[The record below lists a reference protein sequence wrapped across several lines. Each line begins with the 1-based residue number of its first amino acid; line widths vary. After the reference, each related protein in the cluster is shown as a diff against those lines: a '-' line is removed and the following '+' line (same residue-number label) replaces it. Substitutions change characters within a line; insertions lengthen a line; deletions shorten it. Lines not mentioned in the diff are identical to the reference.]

1 MGSAG
6 APPVPADDA
15 AAPRIPAHRVGSV
28 PVAGSAVTRLTLTD
42 FRCYARLRLEVA
54 PTPVVL
60 TGPNGA
66 GKTNVL
72 EALSLLTPGRG
83 LRGARLGE
91 ITRHGATAP
100 DGRDGAWAV
109 AATVEGGPGGPVSLG
124 SGLEPGG
131 ASERRVTRING
142 ETVRGQ
148 AALGAHVNALW
159 LTPAMDGLFRD
170 GASER
175 RRFLDRLVTTLDP
188 DHTGRAAAYAHALRE
203 RARLLRENRGEN
215 RGESLTGGRAA
226 SWLDALEDTLARH
239 GVAVAAARRDLV
251 ARLGAALTAA
261 EGPFPRATVAL
272 EGTVEGWLGDMPA
285 LAAED
290 RLRAALAAD
299 RRADAETGGATVGP
313 HRADLLVRHAG
324 RDLPAALCST
334 GEQKAVLIAL
344 ILAQARVAT
353 AARGRPP
360 LLLLDEVVA
369 HLDATR
375 RAALAE
381 ALVTLGAQAWLTGT
395 DAALFSDFDETAQIL
410 RLVDGNLID

>member
-1 MGSAG
+1 MAGPG
-6 APPVPADDA
+6 APPLPAADA
-15 AAPRIPAHRVGSV
+15 AALRIAHG
-28 PVAGSAVTRLTLTD
+28 PVTASAVTRLTVTD
-42 FRCYARLRLEVA
+42 FRCYARLRLEVSPA
-54 PTPVVL
+54 SVVL

-91 ITRHGATAP
+91 ITRHGAAST
-100 DGRDGAWAV
+100 DGRAGAWAV
-109 AATVEGGPGGPVSLG
+109 AATVDGGPGGPVTLG
-124 SGLEPGG
+124 TGLDLGG
-131 ASERRVTRING
+131 PNGATERRVVRING
-142 ETVRGQ
+142 ETARAQ

-188 DHTGRAAAYAHALRE
+188 DHAGRAAAYAHALRE
-203 RARLLRENRGEN
+203 RARLLREGRGE
-215 RGESLTGGRAA
+215 GRAA

-251 ARLGAALTAA
+251 ARLGAVLAAA
-261 EGPFPRATVAL
+261 EGPFPRATLAL
-272 EGTVEGWLGDMPA
+272 EGSVEGWLGEMPA

-290 RLRAALAAD
+290 RLREALAAG
-299 RRADAETGGATVGP
+299 RRADAETGGAAVGP
-313 HRADLLVRHAG
+313 HRADLLVCHAG
-324 RDLPAALCST
+324 RGLPAALCST

-360 LLLLDEVVA
+360 LLLLDEVAA

-381 ALVTLGAQAWLTGT
+381 ALAALGAQAWLTGT
-395 DAALFSDFDETAQIL
+395 DAALFSDFEDTAQIL
-410 RLVDGNLID
+410 RLVDGNLIN